1 MGPYQTLPATVVARF
16 GYSKIE
22 LRRGDPS
29 GVKKI
34 IGLRTRIGASGK
46 PWYISVYCGEGIF

>member
-1 MGPYQTLPATVVARF
+1 MGPYQTLLATVVARF

-22 LRRGDPS
+22 LRRGDPV

-34 IGLRTRIGASGK
+34 TGLRTRIGTSGN
-46 PWYISVYCGEGIF
+46 PWYISVYFGEGIF